1 VRAAGDPLAGTRL
14 AVLGVADNGR
24 RPAELTEVAV
34 VHLDDGTVV
43 RGPLTWRVRPNDT
56 PTRQAVK
63 DFGLR
68 RADLLAAPE
77 WSQIA
82 EHVSE
87 VLTGRTLVTLDLS
100 GGYRLLRGY
109 LPDWQPPAVVDL
121 ARLARVVWRGPTV
134 DDDLPTLAEIAGL
147 NPPNTTQPC
156 GAARTAH
163 TCAELLLVLI
173 HADASRDL
181 PRRFAAGE
189 FGVPAPWQP
198 QVARRVGRLR

>member
-1 VRAAGDPLAGTRL
+1 MSADPLAGTRL

-34 VHLDDGTVV
+34 VHIDDGTVV

-77 WSQIA
+77 WAQIA

-87 VLTGRTLVTLDLS
+87 VLTGRILVALDLS

-121 ARLARVVWRGPTV
+121 ARLARVVWPCLPAH
-134 DDDLPTLAEIAGL
+134 DLPTLAQTAGL
-147 NPPNTTQPC
+147 NPPTATPAY

-163 TCAELLLVLI
+163 TCAQVLRTLLR
-173 HADASRDL
+173 ADASRDL
-181 PRRFAAGE
+181 PRRLAAGE

-198 QVARRVGRLR
+198 QAARRASPLR